1 MIEAPA
7 QVWNRVRGSRRMAV
21 AVMSR
26 RALPGMLLAPLVAAA
41 VSIALSGQPADRGD
55 DFFRAGV
62 EIVQMA
68 ATVVDADGRLVGD
81 LGRDDFEIVEDG
93 RPQPLTHFT
102 RERVPL
108 SLGVVLDV
116 SQSMFGQRIDDA
128 RLALDQF
135 LTDRL
140 DVGDEVFISVFNHE
154 PSIAVPWTV
163 GPRQLR
169 NRLDD
174 IRPWGGTSIYDAMMN
189 ALPLFEDRKHP
200 RAAVVLISDGS
211 DTGSLADVRDVRR
224 QLRRNSA
231 FVYAIAIDAP
241 DTRAINDRVNPFAL
255 REITTESGGYTEV
268 VHDSP
273 ELGPATARIADELNH
288 QYMLGYRP
296 TRPADGSYRSIRVRI
311 AGRDHTVR
319 TRRGYVA
326 DPRGRN

>member
-1 MIEAPA
+1 
-7 QVWNRVRGSRRMAV
+7 
-21 AVMSR
+21 MSR

-41 VSIALSGQPADRGD
+41 VSIAVSGQPADRGD
-55 DFFRAGV
+55 DFFRTGV

-81 LGRDDFEIVEDG
+81 LGRDDFEIFEDG
-93 RPQPLTHFT
+93 QPQPLTHFT

-189 ALPLFEDRKHP
+189 ALPLFEERKHP

-273 ELGPATARIADELNH
+273 ELGPATARIAEELNH

>member
-1 MIEAPA
+1 MD
-7 QVWNRVRGSRRMAV
+7 SRTVPGVPLALL
-21 AVMSR
+21 AA
-26 RALPGMLLAPLVAAA
+26 ALPAHAP
-41 VSIALSGQPADRGD
+41 GQPADRGD

-68 ATVVDADGRLVGD
+68 ATVVDADGRLVGG
-81 LGRDDFEIVEDG
+81 LGRDDFEIFEDG

-102 RERVPL
+102 RDRVPL
-108 SLGVVLDV
+108 SVGVVLDV

-163 GPRQLR
+163 GPRELR
-169 NRLDD
+169 NRLDHV
-174 IRPWGGTSIYDAMMN
+174 RPWGGTSIYDAMMN
-189 ALPLFEDRKHP
+189 ALPLFDVRRHP

-224 QLRRNSA
+224 QLRRSAA

-268 VHDSP
+268 VRDSP
-273 ELGPATARIADELNH
+273 DLGPATARIAEELNH

-296 TRPADGSYRSIRVRI
+296 TRPADGSYRSIRVRV
-311 AGRDHTVR
+311 AGRNHTVR

-326 DPRGRN
+326 EPRRR

>member
-1 MIEAPA
+1 
-7 QVWNRVRGSRRMAV
+7 
-21 AVMSR
+21 MSR
-26 RALPGMLLAPLVAAA
+26 RSLPALILLPFVSAAVPLV
-41 VSIALSGQPADRGD
+41 SFGQPPARAD

-81 LGRDDFEIVEDG
+81 LERDDFEIFEDG
-93 RPQPLTHFT
+93 RRQSLTHFT

-108 SLGVVLDV
+108 SVGVVLDV

-163 GPRQLR
+163 GPRELR
-169 NRLDD
+169 NRLDHV
-174 IRPWGGTSIYDAMMN
+174 RPWGGTSIYDAMMN
-189 ALPLFEDRKHP
+189 ALPLFEARRHP

-224 QLRRNSA
+224 ELRRNAA

-255 REITTESGGYTEV
+255 REITTDSGGYTEV
-268 VHDSP
+268 VRDSP
-273 ELGPATARIADELNH
+273 ELGPATARIAEELNH

-296 TRPADGSYRSIRVRI
+296 ERPADGAYRSIRVRI

>member
-1 MIEAPA
+1 
-7 QVWNRVRGSRRMAV
+7 
-21 AVMSR
+21 MSR

>member
-1 MIEAPA
+1 
-7 QVWNRVRGSRRMAV
+7 
-21 AVMSR
+21 
-26 RALPGMLLAPLVAAA
+26 MLLAPLVAAA
-41 VSIALSGQPADRGD
+41 VSIAVSGQPADHGD
-55 DFFRAGV
+55 DFFRTGV

-68 ATVVDADGRLVGD
+68 ATVRDADGRLVGD
-81 LGRDDFEIVEDG
+81 LGRDDFEIFEDG
-93 RPQPLTHFT
+93 QPQPLTHFT
-102 RERVPL
+102 RQRVPL

-189 ALPLFEDRKHP
+189 ALRLFGERRHP

-224 QLRRNSA
+224 QLRRNAA

-241 DTRAINDRVNPFAL
+241 DTRPINDRVNPFAL

-273 ELGPATARIADELNH
+273 ELGPATARIAEELNH

>member
-1 MIEAPA
+1 
-7 QVWNRVRGSRRMAV
+7 
-21 AVMSR
+21 
-26 RALPGMLLAPLVAAA
+26 MLLAPLVAVVAPTA
-41 VSIALSGQPADRGD
+41 VSGQPADRGD
-55 DFFRAGV
+55 DFFRTGV
-62 EIVQMA
+62 EIVVMA

-81 LGRDDFEIVEDG
+81 LERDDFQIFEDG

-108 SLGVVLDV
+108 SVGVVLDV

-163 GPRQLR
+163 GPRELR
-169 NRLDD
+169 NRLDHV
-174 IRPWGGTSIYDAMMN
+174 RPWGGTSIYDAMMN
-189 ALPLFEDRKHP
+189 ALPLFEDREHP

-273 ELGPATARIADELNH
+273 ELGPATARIAEELNH

-311 AGRDHTVR
+311 TGRDYTVR

-326 DPRGRN
+326 DPRRRN